1 MRPEID
7 MAALGRIVVGLNAV
21 IFAAGEAEL
30 QVLVTESLD
39 GGQTALPFGP
49 FDPETHRTFEIGLR
63 EWVRGQTGFELGYV
77 EQLYTFG
84 DRGREAPVAAL
95 AGAEDARVISVG
107 YLGLTPSA
115 RTLKGD
121 EARWANWSRFFP
133 WEDHR
138 AGRPAVLDEFLEPA
152 LRNWCDEA
160 AAPGRRAARYD
171 RVRVCFG
178 LDGAAW
184 NEERA
189 LDRYELLYEAGLVA
203 EAARDRGEPPAN
215 QSAGEAMASDHRR
228 ILATALS
235 RLRGKIKYRPVVF
248 ELTPAEFT
256 LSHLQ
261 KLVESIAG
269 FPLHKQ
275 NFRRALD
282 RAGFVEGTGRMESR
296 TGGRPAE
303 LHRFKREALNSGSAL
318 GLTIPRLKDA
328 PS

>member
-1 MRPEID
+1 MKPRLDPG
-7 MAALGRIVVGLNAV
+7 ALGRVVVGLNAV
-21 IFAAGEAEL
+21 IFAADGDEL
-30 QVLVTESLD
+30 NVLVTESAD
-39 GGQTALPFGP
+39 GGQPALPFGP

-84 DRGREAPVAAL
+84 DRGRDAPVAAL
-95 AGAEDARVISVG
+95 TGADGARVVSVG
-107 YLGLTPSA
+107 YLGLAPEA
-115 RTLKGD
+115 RMLKGAD
-121 EARWANWSRFFP
+121 ARWVRWSRFFP

-138 AGRPAVLDEFLEPA
+138 DGRPALLTEDIEPA
-152 LRNWCDEA
+152 LRSWVDEA

-171 RVRVCFG
+171 RVRLTFG
-178 LDGAAW
+178 LDGAPW

-203 EAARDRGEPPAN
+203 EAARDRGETP
-215 QSAGEAMASDHRR
+215 SRDGVGEAMASDHRR

-248 ELTPAEFT
+248 ELTPELFT

-275 NFRRALD
+275 NFRRALV
-282 RAGFVEGTGRMESR
+282 RAGFVEGTGRMEIR

-303 LHRFKREALNSGSAL
+303 LHRFARETVRTGVAL

-328 PS
+328 

>member
-1 MRPEID
+1 MKTSLNADP
-7 MAALGRIVVGLNAV
+7 LGQLVVGLNAV
-21 IFAAGEAEL
+21 IFAADRGEL
-30 QVLVTESLD
+30 NVLVTEGLD
-39 GGQTALPFGP
+39 GRQPALPFGP

-84 DRGREAPVAAL
+84 DRGREAPL
-95 AGAEDARVISVG
+95 AELSGAEGARVVSVG
-107 YLGLTPSA
+107 YLGLAPEA
-115 RTLKGD
+115 RVLKGA
-121 EARWANWSRFFP
+121 EARWVRWSRFFP

-138 AGRPAVLDEFLEPA
+138 EGRPCLLIDQIEPA
-152 LRNWCDEA
+152 LRSWADEA

-171 RVRVCFG
+171 RVRITFG
-178 LDGAAW
+178 LDGAPW

-203 EAARDRGEPPAN
+203 EAARDRGEEPEALVFG
-215 QSAGEAMASDHRR
+215 QAMASDHRR

-248 ELTPAEFT
+248 ELTEELFT

-269 FPLHKQ
+269 FRLHKQ

-282 RAGFVEGTGRMESR
+282 RAGFVEGTGRMESH

-303 LHRFKREALNSGSAL
+303 LHRYVREAVRTGGAL

-328 PS
+328 

>member
-7 MAALGRIVVGLNAV
+7 PGTLGRLVVGLNAV
-21 IFAAGEAEL
+21 IFAADDGEL
-30 QVLVTESLD
+30 NVLVTESLD
-39 GGQTALPFGP
+39 GGTPALPFGP

-107 YLGLTPSA
+107 YLGLTPQA
-115 RTLKGD
+115 RQLKGD
-121 EARWANWSRFFP
+121 EARWLGWARFFP

-138 AGRPAVLDEFLEPA
+138 DGRPAILEGFLEPA
-152 LRNWCDEA
+152 LRSWCDEA

-203 EAARDRGEPPAN
+203 EAARDRGEPAPAE
-215 QSAGEAMASDHRR
+215 SAGEAMASDHRR

-261 KLVESIAG
+261 KLVESISG

-303 LHRFKREALNSGSAL
+303 LHRFVRETLKSGTAL

-328 PS
+328 AS

>member
-1 MRPEID
+1 MKPEID
-7 MAALGRIVVGLNAV
+7 PGALGRVVVGLNAV
-21 IFAAGEAEL
+21 IFAADSDEL
-30 QVLVTESLD
+30 NVLVTESLD
-39 GGQTALPFGP
+39 GGQPALPFGP

-95 AGAEDARVISVG
+95 TGAEGARVVSVG
-107 YLGLTPSA
+107 YLGLTPEA
-115 RTLKGD
+115 RALKGAQ
-121 EARWANWSRFFP
+121 ARWAAWPRFFP

-138 AGRPAVLDEFLEPA
+138 DGKPAILADVIEPA
-152 LRNWCDEA
+152 LRSWADEA

-171 RVRVCFG
+171 RVRLTFA
-178 LDGAAW
+178 LDGAPW
-184 NEERA
+184 SEERA

-203 EAARDRGEPPAN
+203 EAARDRGEPAPDLALG
-215 QSAGEAMASDHRR
+215 QAMASDHRR

-282 RAGFVEGTGRMESR
+282 RAGFVAGTGRMESR

-303 LHRFKREALNSGSAL
+303 LHRFVRETLRSGDAL
-318 GLTIPRLKDA
+318 GLTIPRLKDV
-328 PS
+328 